1 MKIYM
6 QLADMNDKEEIA
18 KIKLIG
24 KLGKPIVFA
33 ALQGIDWL
41 YELDNTKEGKVI
53 IKEPTIEK
61 IIETAKE
68 LQEKYG
74 FMYMNLYLTINVYA
88 K

>member
-1 MKIYM
+1 M

-18 KIKLIG
+18 KIKLIE

-33 ALQGIDWL
+33 AIQGIDWN
-41 YELDNTKEGKVI
+41 YELDNTEEGKVI
-53 IKEPTIEK
+53 IKEPTVEK

-68 LQEKYG
+68 MQKKHG
-74 FMYMNLYLTINVYA
+74 FMYMNLYVTINTYA